1 MKSFQPSEQLIAHRV
16 LTIMLVKK
24 SEKRGPGLLREEL
37 KRPGIVLVPGV
48 FNALTALM
56 AQDLGFRAVYV
67 SGAAVTASM
76 ALPDLGLIT
85 MDEMVRAVKYIVDA
99 VDIPVIVDIDTG
111 YGEALNVMRAV
122 REFEAIGA
130 AGVQLEDQVLP
141 KKCGHLSGKALIPP
155 DEMAKKIRATV
166 EARRNPDFVII
177 ARTDAVGVTGFED
190 AVERALL
197 YLEAGADV
205 IFPEALRSEEEF
217 REFARR
223 VKAPLLAN
231 MTEFGVSPLIP
242 AKKLEEF
249 GYKFVIFPVTALR
262 VAMYAIREVFKTI
275 LREGTQAS
283 WLDKMFTRKE
293 LYELIKYYDYERID
307 GEISSYIDNIYKKP
321 RGERHG

>member
-1 MKSFQPSEQLIAHRV
+1 MLI
-16 LTIMLVKK
+16 
-24 SEKRGPGLLREEL
+24 KRERRRGAELLREEL
-37 KRPGIVLVPGV
+37 AKPGIVAVPGV
-48 FNALTALM
+48 FNAVSALL
-56 AQDLGFRAVYV
+56 AQQLGFKAVYV

-85 MDEMVRAVKYIVDA
+85 LDEMVKATKYIVDA

-122 REFEAIGA
+122 REFESIGA
-130 AGVQLEDQVLP
+130 AAIQIEDQVLP

-155 DEMAKKIRATV
+155 EEMMKKIRAAI

-190 AVERALL
+190 AVERAQL

-231 MTEFGVSPLIP
+231 MTEFGVSPLIS
-242 AKKLEEF
+242 AKKLEEY
-249 GYKFVIFPVTALR
+249 GYKFVIYPVTALR
-262 VAMYAIREVFKTI
+262 VALYFVREVYKSI
-275 LREGTQAS
+275 RDQGTQAA
-283 WLDKMFTRKE
+283 WVDKMLTRRE
-293 LYELIKYYDYERID
+293 LYDLIKYYDYEN
-307 GEISSYIDNIYKKP
+307 IDNKIAREIDDLYKL
-321 RGERHG
+321 RRERRYG

>member
-1 MKSFQPSEQLIAHRV
+1 MLI
-16 LTIMLVKK
+16 
-24 SEKRGPGLLREEL
+24 KRERRRGAELLREEL
-37 KRPGIVLVPGV
+37 AKPGIVAVPGV
-48 FNALTALM
+48 FNAVSALL
-56 AQDLGFRAVYV
+56 AQQLGFKAVYV

-85 MDEMVRAVKYIVDA
+85 LDEMVKATKYIVDA

-122 REFEAIGA
+122 REFESIGA
-130 AGVQLEDQVLP
+130 AAIQIEDQVLP

-155 DEMAKKIRATV
+155 EEMMKKIRAAI

-190 AVERALL
+190 AVERAQL

-231 MTEFGVSPLIP
+231 MTEFGVSPLIS
-242 AKKLEEF
+242 AKKLEEY
-249 GYKFVIFPVTALR
+249 GYKFVIYPVTALR
-262 VAMYAIREVFKTI
+262 VALYFVREVYKSI
-275 LREGTQAS
+275 RDQGTQAA
-283 WLDKMFTRKE
+283 WVDKMLTRRE
-293 LYELIKYYDYERID
+293 LYDLIKYYDYEN
-307 GEISSYIDNIYKKP
+307 IDNKIAREIDDLYKS
-321 RGERHG
+321 RRERRYG

>member
-1 MKSFQPSEQLIAHRV
+1 
-16 LTIMLVKK
+16 MLFR
-24 SEKRGPGLLREEL
+24 KRRGDGARALREEL
-37 KRPGIVLVPGV
+37 RRPGIVLVPGV

-56 AQDLGFRAVYV
+56 AQNLGFKAVYV

-85 MDEMVRAVKYIVDA
+85 MDEMVRTVKYIVDA

-122 REFEAIGA
+122 REFEAVGA
-130 AGVQLEDQVLP
+130 AGIQLEDQVLP

-155 DEMAKKIRATV
+155 EEMAKKVKAAV
-166 EARRNPDFVII
+166 EARRSPDFVII

-190 AVERALL
+190 AVERANL
-197 YLEAGADV
+197 YLEVGADV
-205 IFPEALRSEEEF
+205 IFPEALRTEEEF
-217 REFARR
+217 REFAKR

-242 AKKLEEF
+242 AKRLEEY

-262 VAMYAIREVFKTI
+262 VAMYAIREVFKSI
-275 LREGTQAS
+275 MEEGTQAA
-283 WLDKMFTRKE
+283 WLNKMFTRKE
-293 LYELIKYYDYERID
+293 LYELIRYYDYEKLD
-307 GEISSYIDNIYKKP
+307 SEIAKSVDDIYKTFKK
-321 RGERHG
+321 RDHGSRN

>member
-1 MKSFQPSEQLIAHRV
+1 MLI
-16 LTIMLVKK
+16 
-24 SEKRGPGLLREEL
+24 KRERRRGAELLREEL
-37 KRPGIVLVPGV
+37 AKPGIVAVPGV
-48 FNALTALM
+48 FNAVSALL
-56 AQDLGFRAVYV
+56 AQQLGFKAVYV

-85 MDEMVRAVKYIVDA
+85 LDEMVKATKYIVDA
-99 VDIPVIVDIDTG
+99 VDIPVVVDIDTG

-122 REFEAIGA
+122 REFESIGA
-130 AGVQLEDQVLP
+130 AAIQIEDQVLP

-155 DEMAKKIRATV
+155 EEMMKKIRAAI

-190 AVERALL
+190 AVERAQL

-231 MTEFGVSPLIP
+231 MTEFGVSPLIS
-242 AKKLEEF
+242 AKKLEEY
-249 GYKFVIFPVTALR
+249 GYKFVIYPVTALR
-262 VAMYAIREVFKTI
+262 VALYFVREVYKSI
-275 LREGTQAS
+275 RDQGTQAA
-283 WLDKMFTRKE
+283 WVDKMLTRRE
-293 LYELIKYYDYERID
+293 LYDLIKYYDYEN
-307 GEISSYIDNIYKKP
+307 IDNKIAREIDDLYKS
-321 RGERHG
+321 RRERRYG

>member
-1 MKSFQPSEQLIAHRV
+1 
-16 LTIMLVKK
+16 MLFRK
-24 SEKRGPGLLREEL
+24 ERGDGAKALREEMH
-37 KRPGIVLVPGV
+37 RPGIVLVPGV

-56 AQDLGFRAVYV
+56 AQSLGFKAVYV

-85 MDEMVRAVKYIVDA
+85 LDEMVRTVKYIVDA

-122 REFEAIGA
+122 KEFEAVGA
-130 AGVQLEDQVLP
+130 AAVQLEDQVLP

-155 DEMAKKIRATV
+155 EEMAKKIRAAV

-190 AVERALL
+190 AVERAQL

-205 IFPEALRSEEEF
+205 IFPEALRTEEEF
-217 REFARR
+217 KEFAKR

-242 AKKLEEF
+242 AKRLEEY
-249 GYKFVIFPVTALR
+249 GYKFAIFPVTALR
-262 VAMYAIREVFKTI
+262 VAMYAIREVYKTI
-275 LREGTQAS
+275 LQEGTQAS
-283 WLDKMFTRKE
+283 WLNRMFTRKE
-293 LYELIKYYDYERID
+293 LYDLIRYYDYEKID
-307 GEISSYIDNIYKKP
+307 TEISNSIDNIYKKFK
-321 RGERHG
+321 EEKHGQRNQDLS